1 MIMLYK
7 NGSKEFVVNFDSKS
21 VSSNDPKIQKL
32 VKTFLDNPYSLS
44 KDVKK
49 IDLFQAT
56 NQFAMT
62 NGYYPVLRRN

>member
-1 MIMLYK
+1 MIMMYK
-7 NGSKEFVVNFDSKS
+7 NGRKEFIVNFSNKS
-21 VSSNDPKIQKL
+21 VSSNDPNIQKL
-32 VKTFLDNPYSLS
+32 VKSFIDNPYSLS